1 MNWKP
6 CAIACLRRMVMNQ
19 LSELRTLWELESP
32 AIQLTLK
39 PWWLLIDFPDQDQ
52 AEEFQNRHEATLD
65 QWSTRYRVLIAVQG
79 EDKIAARPIPRGDRR
94 MNSQPLILDPNAGL
108 QLGRMKLGRTLL
120 REMTYWVGQTILMRC
135 VNFSAPVSEW
145 QHSYLYLID
154 ENTFYWCWL
163 GKRFHKI
170 KPL

>member
-1 MNWKP
+1 M
-6 CAIACLRRMVMNQ
+6 
-19 LSELRTLWELESP
+19 
-32 AIQLTLK
+32 
-39 PWWLLIDFPDQDQ
+39 LIDFPDQDQ

-120 REMTYWVGQTILMRC
+120 REMTY
-135 VNFSAPVSEW
+135 
-145 QHSYLYLID
+145 
-154 ENTFYWCWL
+154 
-163 GKRFHKI
+163 
-170 KPL
+170 